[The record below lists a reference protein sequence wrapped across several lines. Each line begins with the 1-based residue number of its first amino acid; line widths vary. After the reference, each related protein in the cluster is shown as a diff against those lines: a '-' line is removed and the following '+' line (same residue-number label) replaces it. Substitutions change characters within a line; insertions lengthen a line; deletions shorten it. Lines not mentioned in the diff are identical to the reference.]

1 MLMPEWVERR
11 SCSTPST
18 GEHERKRRG
27 STPAVDH
34 PVAGQTMLKIAEE
47 YEKLAE
53 RAEARARSQKPDGD
67 G

>member
-1 MLMPEWVERR
+1 L
-11 SCSTPST
+11 T
-18 GEHERKRRG
+18 
-27 STPAVDH
+27 H
-34 PVAGQTMLKIAEE
+34 PVARQTMLKIAEE